1 MLLLD
6 LMLTAGLP
14 GPTILYTIFL
24 DEVMVVTGLVGALVK
39 SRYKWGT
46 SKSLLFDVRN
56 RIH

>member
-14 GPTILYTIFL
+14 TPTILYTIFL

-39 SRYKWGT
+39 SRYKWG
-46 SKSLLFDVRN
+46 SFPSSLVGNLVT
-56 RIH
+56 IC